1 MLPGSSKSTST
12 KGASII
18 ERKAQVRAITVSFL
32 SEHCLPYSLAEDLLS
47 YAKRLSEDKTALNKT
62 TISRTSAAY
71 ISTHGVAKS
80 FKDDLK
86 EKLKDRKLSLNIDEA
101 TNNNNDKILNI
112 IVQYYDTESSRVVID
127 HLGSRKQNLA
137 TAANILQSIEHI
149 LEEYEIQW
157 TQIVS
162 VLMDNCS
169 TMRGVR
175 GGVETLMREKNPNLM
190 DISGDTVHM
199 VNNVA
204 KALLSHIDSAI
215 QEFCSDIYYDVEESP
230 KVREIFHEV
239 QGLLNHEKAKQ
250 LIRPISSRFLQMLD
264 VCDRV
269 VDLMDSLTVYYY
281 SFLTDKEKDA
291 HRYVMDLCS

>member
-1 MLPGSSKSTST
+1 MLRGGKWC
-12 KGASII
+12 
-18 ERKAQVRAITVSFL
+18 RFWAIS
-32 SEHCLPYSLAEDLLS
+32 
-47 YAKRLSEDKTALNKT
+47 
-62 TISRTSAAY
+62 
-71 ISTHGVAKS
+71 
-80 FKDDLK
+80 
-86 EKLKDRKLSLNIDEA
+86 
-101 TNNNNDKILNI
+101 NNNDKILNI

-137 TAANILQSIEHI
+137 TAANILQSIEHV

-157 TQIVS
+157 TQIAS

-175 GGVETLMREKNPNLM
+175 GGVETLMREKNHNLM

-204 KALLSHIDSAI
+204 KTLLSHVDSAI

-269 VDLMDSLTVYYY
+269 VDLMDSLTVYYF
-281 SFLTDKEKDA
+281 SFLTDKEKDT
-291 HRYVMDLCS
+291 HRYVMNLCSWCCCVIFGFYSPSTHLRYGSRNFSWPNIQEIVLNVWVKGQFQVACTPSGLAANQVTTPGACSLGSRVVWA

>member
-47 YAKRLSEDKTALNKT
+47 YAKHLSEDKTALDKT

-71 ISTHGVAKS
+71 ISTLGVAKS

-101 TNNNNDKILNI
+101 TNNNNDQILNI

-137 TAANILQSIEHI
+137 IAANIFQSIEDV

-169 TMRGVR
+169 TMRGV
-175 GGVETLMREKNPNLM
+175 E
-190 DISGDTVHM
+190 
-199 VNNVA
+199 
-204 KALLSHIDSAI
+204 
-215 QEFCSDIYYDVEESP
+215 
-230 KVREIFHEV
+230 
-239 QGLLNHEKAKQ
+239 
-250 LIRPISSRFLQMLD
+250 
-264 VCDRV
+264 
-269 VDLMDSLTVYYY
+269 
-281 SFLTDKEKDA
+281 
-291 HRYVMDLCS
+291 